1 MAKTG
6 KLRNRT
12 KRIEIRLTE
21 DEYVR
26 IKKQSASFGSV
37 GHYIRSAIKEFSDIN
52 AKQKLDLLNELGNY
66 YQEYRDDLSHISGN
80 LNQSVK
86 RANELAIAGLLTSS
100 YISQVLMPQIDST
113 KNTLGL
119 LNRELM
125 KITEKV
131 IRQTLKIGS

>member
-6 KLRNRT
+6 KLQNRT

-21 DEYVR
+21 DEYAR

-52 AKQKLDLLNELGNY
+52 AKQRLDLINELGDY
-66 YQEYRDDLSHISGN
+66 YCEYKDKLSHISGN

-86 RANELAIAGLLTSS
+86 RANELAVAGLLSAS
-100 YISQVLMPQIDST
+100 YITQVLKPIIDST
-113 KNTLGL
+113 KNNLGAL
-119 LNRELM
+119 HQELIQ
-125 KITEKV
+125 ITKKA
-131 IRQTLKIGS
+131 IKLR